1 MTAQMCERHGKLA
14 YRSYGA
20 ACAAA
25 GAYSTKRDTPL
36 RVYHDSARCSYHLSS
51 RISERDFDLAVAS

>member
-1 MTAQMCERHGKLA
+1 MTAQMCPIHKKLA

-36 RVYHDSARCSYHLSS
+36 RVYHDASCCSYHLSS
-51 RISERDFDLAVAS
+51 RINLRDLVGA